1 MQQLLTQLHLNIQFP
16 TITRPE
22 PFVPLG
28 SWPLPDDGDDAASNA
43 ANLGD

>member
-1 MQQLLTQLHLNIQFP
+1 MITLL
-16 TITRPE
+16 E

-28 SWPLPDDGDDAASNA
+28 SRPPPPLGSQPPLDDGDDAASDV